1 LEKDRNRRYETAN
14 GFARDVQRYL
24 ADEPVLACPPSPG
37 YRLRK
42 FVRRNKRA
50 LATAGLLGVML
61 LVVVAILGWAVRD
74 RAAREQEAARDR
86 ATRQAVIKERVTLA
100 LEEARERHT
109 ARRWR
114 GDLDAPERAE
124 AIAANGESD
133 EVTHQRAREI
143 LGDMQ
148 MLASL
153 ENARVDAT
161 RNEAGSDLKEES
173 RGYARAFRVY
183 GIDIDA
189 LDRDTAAKLIWAR
202 SIR

>member
-1 LEKDRNRRYETAN
+1 MKALEKDRNRRYETAN

-100 LEEARERHT
+100 LEEASERHMEG
-109 ARRWR
+109 RWR
-114 GDLDAPERAE
+114 EALDAAERAE
-124 AIAANGESD
+124 ALATTGESD
-133 EVTHQRAREI
+133 EETHQRAGEI
-143 LGDMQ
+143 LGDMK
-148 MLASL
+148 MLANL
-153 ENARVDAT
+153 EDARAEAT
-161 RNEAGSDLKEES
+161 RNGAGSDLKEEVGLREPS
-173 RGYARAFRVY
+173 EVW
-183 GIDIDA
+183 D
-189 LDRDTAAKLIWAR
+189 
-202 SIR
+202 